1 MTDTQRIETCCA
13 CDVPTGKAGK
23 HDDSLYVYHETIG
36 DIGPFCEDCYL
47 IEHIANA
54 ERYRQ
59 ELATANAR
67 IAELTEWRPMEDAP
81 KDRSLIIIKGSDER
95 VVVAAWGNSG
105 SGGGMGP
112 DDFGV
117 ALHNDG
123 KKITG
128 DTYPIYR
135 PIGWIPLPTTTTT
148 TKEGDQA

>member
-1 MTDTQRIETCCA
+1 MSCNHLADCIR
-13 CDVPTGKAGK
+13 
-23 HDDSLYVYHETIG
+23 
-36 DIGPFCEDCYL
+36 CEALVDAL
-47 IEHIANA
+47 ELEAVKLRVENA
-54 ERYRQ
+54 T
-59 ELATANAR
+59 LHAR

-148 TKEGDQA
+148 KEGDQA